1 MRSTPSPLVLA
12 LAAVL
17 ALPAAA
23 GDSNPPAAPKKGE
36 SAAPAMKAHVDPVT
50 GALVSAPP
58 QAAKGALAAA
68 PAQPLPALKVQ
79 AVKAKPGGR
88 MVKLDDRFMME
99 MTATAAPDGKVSH
112 SCEAE
117 HAKEARRER

>member
-1 MRSTPSPLVLA
+1 MRSTPSHLVLA

-36 SAAPAMKAHVDPVT
+36 AAAPAMKAHVDPVT
-50 GALVSAPP
+50 GALVPAPP
-58 QAAKGALAAA
+58 QATKAALAAA
-68 PAQPLPALKVQ
+68 PVQPLPALKVQ
-79 AVKAKPGGR
+79 AVKAKPGGK
-88 MVKLDDRFMME
+88 MVRLDDRFTME
-99 MTATAAPDGKVSH
+99 MTESVGPDGKVSH

-117 HAKEARRER
+117 HEKKARRER